1 VRELAAARRRLKVA
15 RTIMLCASVVLLIC
29 GAAGAQDSG
38 FGLGIIVGEPTGI
51 SVKQW
56 TDSRTAV
63 DAAIAWSFEKEAA
76 LHLHGDLLYHSFTPP
91 KIDRGKLTW
100 YYGIGGRVKFEDDSK
115 VGVRVPLGMD
125 YFFGTAPLDFFFELV
140 PILDLA
146 PSTDFGMNA
155 AIGIRYFFGQET
167 YR

>member
-1 VRELAAARRRLKVA
+1 MT
-15 RTIMLCASVVLLIC
+15 RTIMLWAVAMLVIC
-29 GAAGAQDSG
+29 SAAGAQDSG
-38 FGLGIIVGEPTGI
+38 FGLGIIIGEPTGI

-56 TDSRTAV
+56 TRGRTAI
-63 DAAIAWSFEKEAA
+63 DGAIAWSFEKESA

-91 KIDRGKLTW
+91 KIDHGKFAW

-115 VGVRVPLGMD
+115 IGVRVPLGMD
-125 YFFGTAPLDFFFELV
+125 YFFGTAPLDLFFEIV

-146 PSTDFGMNA
+146 PSTDFSLNA
-155 AIGIRYFFGQET
+155 AIGIRYFFGQST

>member
-1 VRELAAARRRLKVA
+1 MA

-29 GAAGAQDSG
+29 GTVQGQDSG
-38 FGLGIIVGEPTGI
+38 FGLGIIIGEPTGI

-56 TDSRTAV
+56 TDSRMAV

-76 LHLHGDLLYHSFTPP
+76 FHMHGDLLYHSFTPP
-91 KIDRGKLTW
+91 KIDHGELAW

-115 VGVRVPLGMD
+115 IGVRVPLGID
-125 YFFGTAPLDFFFELV
+125 YFFGTAPLDFFFEIV

-146 PSTDFGMNA
+146 PSTDFSLNA
-155 AIGIRYFFGQET
+155 AIGIRYFFGQQT
-167 YR
+167 FK